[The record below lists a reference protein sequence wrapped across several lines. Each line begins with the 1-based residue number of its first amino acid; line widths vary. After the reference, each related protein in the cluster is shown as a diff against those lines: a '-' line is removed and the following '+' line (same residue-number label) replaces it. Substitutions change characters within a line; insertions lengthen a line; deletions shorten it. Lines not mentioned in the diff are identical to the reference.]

1 MVRTNN
7 TVIGALAV
15 RLDHADALI
24 CGVEGRY
31 DRHLRDVSQIIGK
44 KPGVH
49 AFSGLS
55 LLISQRGA
63 IFFADTFITHDPTPE
78 EVAETAVLAARAIQR
93 FGITPRV
100 ALVSHSNFGSR
111 DSASARKM
119 RAALQLVQDQ
129 MPDLEIDGE
138 MQGGSAL
145 NEALRKRAMPNS
157 TLSGEAN
164 LLVFPNLDAANISLG
179 LTRTM
184 MDALH
189 VGPIMLGA
197 RLPAHI
203 LSSTVTSR
211 GVVNMAALAVAEA
224 SQIER

>member
-1 MVRTNN
+1 MTGIKDVAREAGVSAS
-7 TVIGALAV
+7 TVSYVLSGKRSISAKTTEKVMAAV
-15 RLDHADALI
+15 DKL
-24 CGVEGRY
+24 GY
-31 DRHLRDVSQIIGK
+31 
-44 KPGVH
+44 
-49 AFSGLS
+49 
-55 LLISQRGA
+55 
-63 IFFADTFITHDPTPE
+63 TP
-78 EVAETAVLAARAIQR
+78 
-93 FGITPRV
+93 
-100 ALVSHSNFGSR
+100 
-111 DSASARKM
+111 DASARKM